1 MFNEFHPWQ
10 DLFKVRMVLKKFIIK
25 NLKQASIATV
35 SYIKQFIFLIVYV
48 IWIDQELLDFLKVI
62 HFVKS
67 IENLY
72 YSR

>member
-1 MFNEFHPWQ
+1 MFNEFHPWK

-25 NLKQASIATV
+25 SLKQASIATV
-35 SYIKQFIFLIVYV
+35 SYIKQFIFLIVYGM
-48 IWIDQELLDFLKVI
+48 WIDQELLDFLKVI

-67 IENLY
+67 IENLC